1 MSEQAKTSDLSPAEV
16 AAYLKNNPEFFLK
29 FESLLGDMQLP
40 QSSGSAVSLVER
52 QVSILRQEASDA
64 KARLD
69 EYVESARKNNEIFDK
84 SRNLILGMME
94 ADNADQFFAA
104 LETSFR
110 DDFQSSAYHLIV
122 FSDTP
127 HQINHFS
134 TTVSEMAAK
143 DYIGGLLRAKQPTLG
158 VLRQSEQ
165 DFLFRHQS
173 SQVRSAAVL
182 SVRKNRQI
190 AMLALGS
197 EDVNYF
203 QPGMGTL
210 FLGFIADALAKL
222 LPRFI
227 YLKHQ

>member
-1 MSEQAKTSDLSPAEV
+1 MSEQAKSSDLTKAEV
-16 AAYLKNNPEFFLK
+16 AEYLKHNPQFFLDN
-29 FESLLGDMQLP
+29 ESLLADMQLP
-40 QSSGSAVSLVER
+40 QASGGAVSLVER

-64 KARLD
+64 RAKLD
-69 EYVESARKNNEIFDK
+69 EFIASAQKNNDIFDK
-84 SRNLILGMME
+84 SRNLVLAMME
-94 ADNADQFFAA
+94 AGDADQFFAA

-173 SQVRSAAVL
+173 AQVRSAAVL

-190 AMLALGS
+190 AMLAIGS

-210 FLGFIADALAKL
+210 FLSFIADALAKL
-222 LPRFI
+222 LPKYI